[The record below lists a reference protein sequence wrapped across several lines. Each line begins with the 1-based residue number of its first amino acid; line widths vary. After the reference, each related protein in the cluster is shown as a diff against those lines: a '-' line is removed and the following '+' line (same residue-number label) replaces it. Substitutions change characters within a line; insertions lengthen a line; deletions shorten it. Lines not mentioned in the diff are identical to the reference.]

1 MSRTRFQPEK
11 SNSACSLSM
20 LRIRQCIFGLSILAL
35 AGPAAPLT
43 IDQQRAMMRE
53 EFFRYVGMLDLP
65 LDERFDLAP
74 GITCPNGDNPSEW
87 VICHNPELS
96 YLSGVMQVGYR
107 AAVANSA
114 NAVASPQ
121 AQGKWLEARNRCA
134 QNVRCLDRAYRKRIS
149 DFVNLLR

>member
-1 MSRTRFQPEK
+1 
-11 SNSACSLSM
+11 M
-20 LRIRQCIFGLSILAL
+20 LRIRQYICGLSMLVL
-35 AGPAAPLT
+35 VGPAAALT

-74 GITCPNGDNPSEW
+74 GITCPNGDNPSEQA
-87 VICHNPELS
+87 VCRNPELS
-96 YLSGVMQVGYR
+96 YLSGVMQIGYR

-114 NAVASPQ
+114 NAVASPE
-121 AQGKWLEARNRCA
+121 AQGRWLEVRNRCA
-134 QNVRCLDRAYRKRIS
+134 KNVRCLDQAYRKRIS

>member
-1 MSRTRFQPEK
+1 M
-11 SNSACSLSM
+11 
-20 LRIRQCIFGLSILAL
+20 LAL
-35 AGPAAPLT
+35 AGPAAALT
-43 IDQQRAMMRE
+43 IDQQRAMIRQ

-74 GITCPNGDNPSEW
+74 GITCPNGNNPSERA
-87 VICHNPELS
+87 VCRDPELS

-114 NAVASPQ
+114 NAVASPE
-121 AQGKWLEARNRCA
+121 AQGRWLEVRNRCA
-134 QNVRCLDRAYRKRIS
+134 QNVRCLDQAYRKRIA